1 MTPRERR
8 DHFQR
13 VFLKDSEQ
21 MLVLDE
27 LLRMLHYWSEVDGD
41 ELVLRNFAVRLMGLM
56 GLHRPET
63 TLDVIREMKAKTL
76 EIQAMEPLEEKE

>member
-1 MTPRERR
+1 MTARERR

-13 VFLKDSEQ
+13 VLLKDNESL
-21 MLVLDE
+21 LVLDE
-27 LLRMLHYWSEVDGD
+27 LLRMLYYWDEVDGD

-76 EIQAMEPLEEKE
+76 EIQAMEPLEDE